1 MFTLILCI
9 IFIGVVVNSKDI
21 ITKKYLRGIP
31 QKNMD
36 RTFKIQINEIV
47 TTVLVVASQK
57 NTFSYTREICDIHL
71 DSNYRTYDGNE
82 DGLGKNADYTII
94 NKLQDT
100 LVDSNI
106 TISKPQFCCICE
118 NAINRGANIC
128 EHQYNSNNDLIIK
141 QQNTIGNANCRKL
154 TIQW

>member
-1 MFTLILCI
+1 MYTLILCI

-21 ITKKYLRGIP
+21 ITKKYLRGMP

-36 RTFKIQINEIV
+36 IIFKLQINEIV
-47 TTVLVVASQK
+47 TNVLAFASQK
-57 NTFSYTREICDIHL
+57 NIISYTREICDIHL
-71 DSNYRTYDGNE
+71 DYSGQTSYDNDGEN
-82 DGLGKNADYTII
+82 GLGKNADYTII

-106 TISKPQFCCICE
+106 TMSKPQFCCICE
-118 NAINRGANIC
+118 NRWAGVC
-128 EHQYNSNNDLIIK
+128 SYQYNANNDLIIK
-141 QQNTIGNANCRKL
+141 QQNTLGNTNCRKL

>member
-47 TTVLVVASQK
+47 TTVLAVASQK
-57 NTFSYTREICDIHL
+57 NIISYTREICDIHL
-71 DSNYRTYDGNE
+71 DPNYRTYDGSE

-106 TISKPQFCCICE
+106 TMSKPQFCCICE
-118 NAINRGANIC
+118 NRWAGVC
-128 EHQYNSNNDLIIK
+128 SYQYNANNDLIIK
-141 QQNTIGNANCRKL
+141 QQNTLRNANCRKL

>member
-1 MFTLILCI
+1 MYTLILCI

-36 RTFKIQINEIV
+36 RTFKNQINEIV
-47 TTVLVVASQK
+47 TTVLAVASQK
-57 NTFSYTREICDIHL
+57 NIISFTREVCNIHL
-71 DSNYRTYDGNE
+71 DYSGQTSYDNDGE
-82 DGLGKNADYTII
+82 IGLGINADYIII
-94 NKLQDT
+94 NKLQDI

-106 TISKPQFCCICE
+106 TMSKPQFCCICE
-118 NAINRGANIC
+118 NRWAGVC
-128 EHQYNSNNDLIIK
+128 SYQYNANNDLIIK
-141 QQNTIGNANCRKL
+141 QQNTLRNANCRKL